1 MLFDPIPTLRSEA
14 MRGLSL
20 ETSNLL
26 IVYLIIRM
34 LLYLGLYCLIVFLC

>member
-14 MRGLSL
+14 MRCLSL